1 MANYFSYLPNIK
13 VGVPDA
19 TSTLKNYVEVKNI
32 FRRVKVRADTLRN
45 LTYFEKY
52 TIPGDAKPYNVSYD
66 IYGTPD
72 YEWIILLLN
81 DITNIYKDWPLTQRE
96 FESMIREKYGI
107 SGELETHHW
116 ETKEIKDLR
125 GNIIVPAGMTVD
137 ENFTK
142 RIGQTI
148 MGGDDLVERVTYYEY
163 EMRQNEEKRE
173 IYLPYPDRMFTII
186 NELTTLLQYESSIDT
201 QGLGGNTKN
210 SGDDDYYTFQYFTV
224 GSGR

>member
-1 MANYFSYLPNIK
+1 
-13 VGVPDA
+13 
-19 TSTLKNYVEVKNI
+19 LKN
-32 FRRVKVRADTLRN
+32 
-45 LTYFEKY
+45 
-52 TIPGDAKPYNVSYD
+52 

-81 DITNIYKDWPLTQRE
+81 DISNVYKDWPLTQRE
-96 FESMIREKYGI
+96 FEFMIREKYGI

-137 ENFTK
+137 EHFTK
-142 RIGQTI
+142 RIGEAI
-148 MGGDDLVERVTYYEY
+148 LGGDDLIERVTYYEY
-163 EMRQNEEKRE
+163 ELRQNEEKRQ

-224 GSGR
+224 GAGR